1 MRSTDQKWRQ
11 LTGSYLL
18 ANGLSV
24 TISGALAD
32 IYGPRSVITGSLAFL
47 TAVNI
52 VGAALGKNTQGTIVF
67 LFIRAFQGLAT
78 GGLTSSSISYL
89 GRIYRS
95 GQRKNRIFS
104 LMGAQAPIGYF
115 IGALQGG
122 ALAKRIDWWFGSN
135 AIFCFGLFALA
146 WKYSPAEMTLRQY
159 EAISQGHTIASYLE
173 RQQHEPKRKFD
184 YLGSAL
190 AIAGSALV
198 IFGLTQGSSTNWA
211 PDTYGTLIGGVA
223 LLALFPWV
231 ESKVEQPLVPND
243 LWKVKGFGYVILTYG
258 MSFGG
263 FTAYQF
269 YACQFWLW
277 IQDRSALI
285 VALYFIPASTVG
297 VVATF
302 FVARLFHMLPGHWMM
317 GAGCLASAIAPAMF
331 IANKPW
337 TTYWALSM
345 PAIAIGTLSPDL
357 SFASASIFI
366 TSAVSR
372 KYQGVAGSMLLTVQS
387 LAGSAGTAFTETV
400 ADQIKERNL
409 TVLSLSPELRQVG
422 AVGTT
427 WLGPGHHV
435 VRGEGTML
443 AALHGAWWFDLAASL
458 AAFFIAILLLR
469 IPKADEG
476 DHQE

>member
-1 MRSTDQKWRQ
+1 MQ

-32 IYGPRSVITGSLAFL
+32 IYGPRPVITSSLAFL
-47 TAVNI
+47 TLVNI
-52 VGAALGKNTQGTIVF
+52 VGAALGMHTHGTIAF

-115 IGALQGG
+115 VGGIQGG

-135 AIFCFGLFALA
+135 AIACFLIFALA
-146 WKYSPAEMTLRQY
+146 WKYSPTETTLRQY
-159 EAISQGHTIASYLE
+159 EAISQGQTIASYME
-173 RQQHEPKRKFD
+173 KEQNEPKRKFD
-184 YLGSAL
+184 YLGSAI

-211 PDTYGTLIGGVA
+211 PDTYGTLIGGLA

-231 ESKVEQPLVPND
+231 EGKVDQPLVPNE

-258 MSFGG
+258 LSFGS

-277 IQDRSALI
+277 IQGRSALI

-302 FVARLFHMLPGHWMM
+302 FVARLFHMLPGHWLM
-317 GAGCLASAIAPAMF
+317 GAGCLSSAIAPGMF

-337 TTYWALSM
+337 TTYWALGM
-345 PAIAIGTLSPDL
+345 PAVAIGTLSPDL

-400 ADQIKERNL
+400 ADQIKERNY
-409 TVLSLSPELRQVG
+409 TMLSLSPDLQNVG
-422 AVGTT
+422 AVGST
-427 WLGPGHHV
+427 WMGPGHHTLH
-435 VRGEGTML
+435 GTGTML
-443 AALHGAWWFDLAASL
+443 ASLHGAWWFDLAASL
-458 AAFFIAILLLR
+458 LAFFCAIFLLR
-469 IPKADEG
+469 IPKADEQ